1 MLYLSLLGQTSV
13 STDNITIPSAI
24 TTTTSTANSTAA
36 LPIIPI
42 AGVAVVVVII
52 GIIIVIIIVVLVIV
66 LSKRKKSKLGNV
78 GYMNVE
84 LTELPK
90 PLPSNDNDGPSDG
103 PIEDKV
109 DDNRLYAEIGPSV
122 KQPPPPPPAKPS
134 GTPPVIEEFP
144 STSTVVIGREVTFK
158 VSVKGDPS
166 PTCTWYHN
174 GVMVEND
181 YAHEIDNGGSLYI
194 PSVEETH
201 KGTYR
206 FVAVN
211 SKGKVEQE
219 VVLTVTLDDESN
231 DIVGNPEQLNGM
243 TTGSLH
249 INEFGIHVAKGHAN
263 NNTAFKALY
272 NVLESGEKE
281 HPVTIAVTPSNK
293 PLNRFANITVCK
305 FIFYLPTVL
314 TTSFVLHSL

>member
-1 MLYLSLLGQTSV
+1 V
-13 STDNITIPSAI
+13 CR
-24 TTTTSTANSTAA
+24 
-36 LPIIPI
+36 
-42 AGVAVVVVII
+42 
-52 GIIIVIIIVVLVIV
+52 
-66 LSKRKKSKLGNV
+66 KRKSKSEDVEYVK
-78 GYMNVE
+78 YE
-84 LTELPK
+84 LTDTK
-90 PLPSNDNDGPSDG
+90 PTQSSILYKPSEDQSDTNG
-103 PIEDKV
+103 Q
-109 DDNRLYAEIGPSV
+109 YAEIGPSV

-194 PSVEETH
+194 PSVEEAH
-201 KGTYR
+201 KGTYG

-293 PLNRFANITVCK
+293 PLNRFANITVYDDNRILLQPITGRPDCQNDYINASYIDVIIIIIILSLSLSLFHFSSLL
-305 FIFYLPTVL
+305 FILFLITRAIQRNTHILLLKV
-314 TTSFVLHSL
+314 H